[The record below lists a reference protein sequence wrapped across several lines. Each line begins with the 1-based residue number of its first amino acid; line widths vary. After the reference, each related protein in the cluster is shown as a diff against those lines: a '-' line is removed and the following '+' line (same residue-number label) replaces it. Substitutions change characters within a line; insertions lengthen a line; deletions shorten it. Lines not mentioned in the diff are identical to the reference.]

1 MNPLLSRKFM
11 LAILA
16 LISLDVLAWN
26 GMISDSLYITGL
38 IATVGAY
45 IVGNV
50 VQSKIPMP

>member
-1 MNPLLSRKFM
+1 M